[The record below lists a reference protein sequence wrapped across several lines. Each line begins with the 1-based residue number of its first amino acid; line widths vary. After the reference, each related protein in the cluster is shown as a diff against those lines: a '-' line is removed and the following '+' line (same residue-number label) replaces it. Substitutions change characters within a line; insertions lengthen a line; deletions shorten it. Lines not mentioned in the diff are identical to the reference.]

1 MTDIVKK
8 EQTSLEIALAD
19 NSWSTYLT
27 QVLGENKKQF
37 VNDML
42 CMVANDNLLAQCNP
56 QELVNAGLQATTLGL
71 SLNKSL
77 GRAYVIPYKDK
88 TGAYHPQFQVGYKGF
103 VELAVSSGVYKH
115 INVTEIMDPLELKN
129 KDFLNGDSYAKIKV
143 TEWRKRN
150 NKTKVIGYCARIVE
164 NSGFEHELYKSVE
177 EIEAHAKE
185 FSQSYKYDKYGTS
198 LWNKSK
204 DKMACKTVLKL
215 LLNQFGRTTNRNLN
229 IAITSDQAVI
239 RDFDKQ
245 TYDYID
251 NKTEDAVA
259 EVIEEPSIKEWTE
272 EEAKAKLKEAYGSNL
287 FSAEEKA
294 QYNESWKADWKSCI
308 EVLVADYENRVKAMQ
323 SVA

>member
-1 MTDIVKK
+1 MAGIVKK
-8 EQTSLEIALAD
+8 EQTSLEIALTD

-88 TGAYHPQFQVGYKGF
+88 SGAYHPQFQVAYKGF

-150 NKTKVIGYCARIVE
+150 NKTQVIGYCARIVE
-164 NSGFEHELYKSVE
+164 NSGFEHELFMSKE
-177 EIEAHAKE
+177 QIEAHAKE

-198 LWNKSK
+198 LWSKSP
-204 DKMACKTVLKL
+204 DKMGCKTVLKL
-215 LLNQFGRTTNRNLN
+215 LLNQYGRTSNRNLN
-229 IAITSDQAVI
+229 LAIASDQAVI
-239 RDFDKQ
+239 KDFSNQK
-245 TYDYID
+245 YDYID

-259 EVIEEPSIKEWTE
+259 EVIEEPKCKYATQ
-272 EEAKAKLKEAYGSNL
+272 EEAVARFKLLFESNVFTDEEKERFRKLWSNEWKQAISEADEAY
-287 FSAEEKA
+287 AM
-294 QYNESWKADWKSCI
+294 KS
-308 EVLVADYENRVKAMQ
+308 EAMQ
-323 SVA
+323 SVS